1 VFSQC
6 TSLSSEKKTETVG
19 EFSREIMDR
28 RRDGRARGDAI
39 FAAAVSMA
47 EDEKGWHRCRIPL
60 AWDKCRPSELAAWR
74 NGMDASLAGDA

>member
-28 RRDGRARGDAI
+28 RRGSCGFDGGGRQG
-39 FAAAVSMA
+39 
-47 EDEKGWHRCRIPL
+47 L
-60 AWDKCRPSELAAWR
+60 AS
-74 NGMDASLAGDA
+74 